1 MYTCDYDLFL
11 WLNFDGGPIMDK
23 AMLLASK
30 PLTWIGVYLLM
41 LYIIYRRHS
50 WRGVLIF
57 LLAAALAMGVA
68 DIVSGIFKHSGLLGD
83 LWTSFPARPRP
94 MHTPALQDKIHVLTS
109 GGQYGTVSGHAATLT
124 AITLLSSLAIRRRWF
139 VWMMVA
145 VAITVCYSRI
155 YLAYHFPIDIALG
168 VATGLLSGATGW
180 FFYKWSIKRWCK

>member
-1 MYTCDYDLFL
+1 
-11 WLNFDGGPIMDK
+11 
-23 AMLLASK
+23 
-30 PLTWIGVYLLM
+30 
-41 LYIIYRRHS
+41 
-50 WRGVLIF
+50 
-57 LLAAALAMGVA
+57 
-68 DIVSGIFKHSGLLGD
+68 
-83 LWTSFPARPRP
+83 
-94 MHTPALQDKIHVLTS
+94 MHTPALQDKIQVLTS
-109 GGQYGTVSGHAATLT
+109 GGEYGTVSGHAATLT